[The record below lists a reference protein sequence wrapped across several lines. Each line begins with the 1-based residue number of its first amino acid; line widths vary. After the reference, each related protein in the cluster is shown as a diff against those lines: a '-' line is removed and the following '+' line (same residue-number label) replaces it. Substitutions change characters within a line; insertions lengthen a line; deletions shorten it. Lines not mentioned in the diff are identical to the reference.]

1 MVRHIVL
8 WRLKQP
14 DETDFARIRAALERQ
29 AHLIPGL
36 LRVEVGRAF
45 NDGRRAVVDPLIAE
59 HWSLTTTYQIL
70 TSMRAAKK

>member
-1 MVRHIVL
+1 VRHIVL

-14 DETDFARIRAALERQ
+14 DETDFARI
-29 AHLIPGL
+29 
-36 LRVEVGRAF
+36 
-45 NDGRRAVVDPLIAE
+45 RAVVDPLIAE